1 MSQHSSLGWSDW
13 EEDNLLPWLKKTRA
27 LSWDARAAA
36 YRIMKNMGSSELWNR
51 YEGKNTTF
59 SANAVLIVRMHLHIT
74 HIQSAKDV
82 FDDLEVPERDSQ
94 HSRIPRLKIS
104 TSDFRKYLQQ
114 NPPLRRTVPPQ
125 KSHIPVRRHSFIDYS
140 CSFVLSF
147 SLYETGSASSSVT
160 RIPVQVLALGLCT
173 PYLCSQ

>member
-125 KSHIPVRRHSFIDYS
+125 KSHIPFVRNRLRII
-140 CSFVLSF
+140 LSHKNPSPGPGF
-147 SLYETGSASSSVT
+147 GIMYTVSVQPIVKSLTERGHLETNK
-160 RIPVQVLALGLCT
+160 
-173 PYLCSQ
+173 